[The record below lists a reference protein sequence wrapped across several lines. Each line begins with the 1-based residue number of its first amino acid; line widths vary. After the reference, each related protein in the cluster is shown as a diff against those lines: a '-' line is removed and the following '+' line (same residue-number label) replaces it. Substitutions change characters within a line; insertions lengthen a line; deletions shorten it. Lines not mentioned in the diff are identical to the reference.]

1 MRLLLGVVLA
11 LWAGAFLRDAADDWV
26 EATRIPVLVHASS
39 DEVRDR
45 DGKLL
50 RAYTVEDGLW
60 RMALSPDQVDPL
72 FYRML
77 VAYEDKR
84 FYDHA
89 GIDPRATARAGWQA
103 LWNRRIVS
111 GASTLTMQVARL
123 LEDGSTGKWSG
134 KLRQMRLA
142 LALERRMTKDE
153 ILAIYLGLAPYGGN
167 VEGLRAASLIWL
179 GKEPARL
186 TPAEAALLVA
196 LPQAPESRRPDR
208 HPQAARDARDRVLM
222 RMVDAGVIDLETARA
237 SQRDAAPLG
246 RRPMPQLAP
255 HLADRAI
262 SMGSGR
268 HDLTL
273 DKALQSSV
281 EALVRRHMTGRDAR
295 LSMAVVVADHATGEV
310 LASVGSPFY
319 EGGAGQGFVDMTN
332 AQRSPGSTLKPLVYG
347 LAFDRGLVHPETLIL
362 DAPVQFGTYAPQNF
376 DGRFR
381 GELPVRQAL
390 QLSLNIPVVRLTE
403 ALGPA
408 HLMAALDRAGV
419 QPGLAGGAPG
429 LALSLGGVGVTLEEM
444 VQLYAALARG
454 GQSIDLRWRQ
464 GSMVGLGRIMG
475 AAPAWQVGHILSQI
489 PPPPA
494 GGPAGRVAYKTGT
507 SYGHRDAWALG
518 WDGRHVAGVW
528 IGRPDGTPV
537 PGAFGGDLAAPLLF
551 EVLGHARG
559 GKPAPLPAPPPQTL
573 MLSHDALPV
582 NLRRFG
588 PAAETPALQ
597 MAFPP
602 DGAVLESTGEGVPV
616 RLRGGTPPFTLMVDG
631 SVVETGLH
639 RASFVARVGGP
650 GFTDLTVIDAAGA
663 AARVRVDLRHP

>member
-1 MRLLLGVVLA
+1 VRLWLA
-11 LWAGAFLRDAADDWV
+11 LALGLWALATARDAADRWIA
-26 EATRIPVLVHASS
+26 ATEIPVLAHATS

-45 DGKLL
+45 HGDLL

-77 VAYEDKR
+77 IAYEDKR
-84 FYDHA
+84 FHDHA

-103 LWNRRIVS
+103 LRTGRIVS

-123 LEDGSTGKWSG
+123 LEDGTTGAWAG

-142 LALERRMTKDE
+142 LALERQMTKAD
-153 ILAIYLGLAPYGGN
+153 ILALYLQLAPYGGN

-179 GKEPARL
+179 GKEPTRL

-208 HPQAARDARDRVLM
+208 YPDAARVARDWVLM
-222 RMVDAGVIDLETARA
+222 RMVRAGVIDLDAAQA

-255 HLADRAI
+255 HLADRAVAE
-262 SMGSGR
+262 GAGR

-273 DKALQSSV
+273 DGALQR
-281 EALVRRHMTGRDAR
+281 ALERLTTRHMTGRDER
-295 LSMAVVVADHATGEV
+295 LSMAVVVADHASGDI
-310 LASVGSPFY
+310 LASVGSPVY
-319 EGGAGQGFVDMTN
+319 RDSAGQGFVDMTI

-347 LAFDRGLVHPETLIL
+347 LAFDRGLAHPETLIL
-362 DAPVQFGTYAPQNF
+362 DAPVQFGSYAPQNF
-376 DGRFR
+376 DGTFR
-381 GELPVRQAL
+381 GEIPVRRAL

-408 HLMAALDRAGV
+408 HLVAGLRRAGV
-419 QPGLAGGAPG
+419 APEYAGAAPG
-429 LALSLGGVGVTLEEM
+429 LALSLGGVGVTLEDM

-454 GQSIDLRWRQ
+454 GEAVDLRWRQ
-464 GSMVGLGRIMG
+464 GARHLGGRVLG
-475 AAPAWQVGHILSQI
+475 AASAWQVGHVLSQI

-494 GGPAGRVAYKTGT
+494 GGPVGRIAYKTGT

-518 WDGRHVAGVW
+518 WDGRHVVGVW

-537 PGAFGGDLAAPLLF
+537 PGAFGGDLAAPVLF
-551 EVLGHARG
+551 EALGLARG
-559 GKPAPLPAPPPQTL
+559 GTPAPLPAPPPDTL
-573 MLSHDALPV
+573 ILSHAALPE

-588 PAAETPALQ
+588 PTAEAPDLQ
-597 MAFPP
+597 LAFPP
-602 DGAVLESTGEGVPV
+602 DGAVLETMADGVPI
-616 RLRGGTPPFTLMVDG
+616 RLRGGTPPYTLMADG
-631 SVVETGLH
+631 AVLATGLR
-639 RASFVARVGGP
+639 RAGFVAPVTGP
-650 GFTDLTVIDAAGA
+650 GFTALTVIDAQGQAVRAGI
-663 AARVRVDLRHP
+663 DLR